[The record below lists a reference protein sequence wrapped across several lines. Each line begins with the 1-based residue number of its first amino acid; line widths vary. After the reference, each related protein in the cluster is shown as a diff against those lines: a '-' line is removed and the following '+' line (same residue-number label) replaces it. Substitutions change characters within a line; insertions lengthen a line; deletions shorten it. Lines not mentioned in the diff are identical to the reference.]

1 MSSTQ
6 KTEDLLHILGIQS
19 SIVWE
24 DAEANRTAFTKRIE
38 ELTKANENIDI
49 IVLPEVF
56 TTGFTMNLSK
66 IDSWASRDT
75 LFKSY

>member
-6 KTEDLLHILGIQS
+6 KTEDLLHIVGIQS

-38 ELTKANENIDI
+38 ELTK
-49 IVLPEVF
+49 
-56 TTGFTMNLSK
+56 GK
-66 IDSWASRDT
+66 
-75 LFKSY
+75 